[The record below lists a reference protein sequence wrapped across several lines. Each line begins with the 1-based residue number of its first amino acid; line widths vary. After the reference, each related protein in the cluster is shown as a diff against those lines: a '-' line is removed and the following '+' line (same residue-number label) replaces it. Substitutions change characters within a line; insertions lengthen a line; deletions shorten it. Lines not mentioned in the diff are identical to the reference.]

1 MRNVATFRVVLHT
14 NAFEVI
20 FGVEKSLVAL
30 KVDVVESG

>member
-1 MRNVATFRVVLHT
+1 MQKVATFRVVSHT
-14 NAFEVI
+14 NAFEVS